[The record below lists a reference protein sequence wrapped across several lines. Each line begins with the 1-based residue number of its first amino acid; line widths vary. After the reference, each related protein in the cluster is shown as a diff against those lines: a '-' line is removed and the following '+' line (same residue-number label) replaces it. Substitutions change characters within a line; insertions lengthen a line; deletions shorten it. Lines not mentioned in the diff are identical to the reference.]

1 MAATMKVDI
10 VSAEESL
17 FSGDV
22 LMLFAP
28 ATLGEIGIAPRHTP
42 LITGLDAGELRIKHI
57 DGPDESMFIT
67 GGILEVQPHLV
78 TVLSDVA
85 KREKDLDQNAA
96 QEARDKAEVAM
107 QDTSDQIN
115 YAKAQ
120 AEFMRAIAELRT
132 IERLKTRKSK

>member
-17 FSGDV
+17 YSGEAQ
-22 LMLFAP
+22 MLFAP

-42 LITGLDAGELRIKHI
+42 LITNLIAGELRIKHI
-57 DGPDESMFIT
+57 NGPDESIFIT

-85 KREKDLDQNAA
+85 KREKDLDENAA
-96 QEARDKAEVAM
+96 QVAKDRAATAM
-107 QDTSDQIN
+107 QDTSDKID
-115 YAKAQ
+115 YAKAE
-120 AEFMRAIAELRT
+120 ADFMRAIAELRT
-132 IERLKTRKSK
+132 IEKLKNRKAH

>member
-17 FSGDV
+17 YSGEAE
-22 LMLFAP
+22 MLFAP

-42 LITGLDAGELRIKHI
+42 LITSLVAGELRIKHLE
-57 DGPDESMFIT
+57 GPDESMFIT

-85 KREKDLDQNAA
+85 KREKDLDENAA
-96 QEARDKAEVAM
+96 QQAKERAAQAM
-107 QDTSDQIN
+107 QDTSDKIN

-120 AEFMRAIAELRT
+120 AEFMTAIAELRT
-132 IERLKTRKSK
+132 IEKLKSRKSK

>member
-17 FSGDV
+17 YSGEAQ
-22 LMLFAP
+22 MLFAP
-28 ATLGEIGIAPRHTP
+28 AVLGEIGIAPRHTP
-42 LITGLDAGELRIKHI
+42 LITNLIAGELRIKHV
-57 DGPDESMFIT
+57 DGPDESMFIS

-85 KREKDLDQNAA
+85 KREKDLDENAA
-96 QEARDKAEVAM
+96 KAAKEKAEQAM
-107 QDTSDQIN
+107 KDSSDKIN
-115 YAKAQ
+115 YAKAE

-132 IERLKTRKSK
+132 IEKLKSRKSL